1 MAYIGKEPANVG
13 QRPSED
19 TFTATANQT
28 VFNLTADVDYESDI
42 FVSINGVVQTNAAF
56 GLDGTG
62 NRTLTF
68 SSGMTVDDVVRVV
81 HHGYKPMTVTVADD
95 IVTTQKIAA
104 DAVDGTKIAD
114 NAVGNEHLEDDTVG
128 VAELSATGT
137 ASNTTFLRGDNSWT
151 EVDALPTQTSHS
163 GKYLT
168 TNGSAASWDTLDTD
182 ANTTTKGIYEHS
194 NVISVNYVIGTNNN
208 ALTAGPI
215 TINSNISVTVPSG
228 STWVIA

>member
-1 MAYIGKEPANVG
+1 MAYIGKEPANIG
-13 QRPSED
+13 QIPSED

-28 VFNLTADVDYESDI
+28 VFTLTADVDYESDI

-68 SSGMTVDDVVRVV
+68 SSGMTVGDVVRVV

-95 IVTTQKIAA
+95 IVTNAKMA
-104 DAVDGTKIAD
+104 DDA
-114 NAVGNEHLEDDTVG
+114 VG

-194 NVISVNYVIGTNNN
+194 NVISVDYVIGTGNN

-228 STWVIA
+228 SIWVIA

>member
-28 VFNLTADVDYESDI
+28 VFTLTADVDYESDI

-81 HHGYKPMTVTVADD
+81 HHGYKPMTVSVDD
-95 IVTTQKIAA
+95 LSITTQKIA
-104 DAVDGTKIAD
+104 
-114 NAVGNEHLEDDTVG
+114 
-128 VAELSATGT
+128 ATGT

-194 NVISVNYVIGTNNN
+194 NVISVDYVIGTNNN

>member
-1 MAYIGKEPANVG
+1 MAYIGKEPANIG

-19 TFTATANQT
+19 IFTATANQT
-28 VFNLTADVDYESDI
+28 VFILTADVDYESDI

-95 IVTTQKIAA
+95 IVTNAKMA
-104 DAVDGTKIAD
+104 DDA
-114 NAVGNEHLEDDTVG
+114 VG

-194 NVISVNYVIGTNNN
+194 NVISVDYVIGTNNN

>member
-13 QRPSED
+13 QRSSED

-28 VFNLTADVDYESDI
+28 VFTLTADVDYESDI

-68 SSGMTVDDVVRVV
+68 SSGITLDDVVRVV

-95 IVTTQKIAA
+95 IVTNAKMA
-104 DAVDGTKIAD
+104 DDA
-114 NAVGNEHLEDDTVG
+114 VG

-137 ASNTTFLRGDNSWT
+137 PSNTTFLRGDNSWT
-151 EVDALPTQTSHS
+151 AVDALPTQTSHS

-194 NVISVNYVIGTNNN
+194 NVISVDYVIGTNNN

>member
-1 MAYIGKEPANVG
+1 MAYIGKEPANIG

-19 TFTATANQT
+19 IFTATANQT
-28 VFNLTADVDYESDI
+28 VFILTADVDYESDI

-95 IVTTQKIAA
+95 IVTNAKMA
-104 DAVDGTKIAD
+104 DDA
-114 NAVGNEHLEDDTVG
+114 VG

-151 EVDALPTQTSHS
+151 AVDALPTQTSHS

-194 NVISVNYVIGTNNN
+194 NVISVDYVIGTNNN